1 MKPVACRRMDWR
13 QLLRRDAWKLFLAL
27 VFIGALAAGCV
38 RAFFLLRAASLIYGL
53 SPTPTPL
60 IVRAYSKVFG
70 HTIAESDFS
79 IPGTDGPVPVRMIFP
94 RDNPNAPIVVLVHG
108 LAPLGYRDELLS
120 VLAERLAKIGL
131 RVVVPNISAEQH
143 RLMRPSDLDEIGSA
157 IRWSVNASG
166 QRVSLF
172 GISFGGGL
180 VIAAADT
187 PQYAGMLKLVF
198 SDAGYNS
205 IERLGRYY
213 IGERVYGPDGHPYPP
228 WFPGSGP
235 LLIAFQYLDEM
246 VPEQDVPIFHALI
259 LGEALNH
266 SGGPAPP
273 DILTP
278 EQDRLY
284 DDLRTAGSPEMREK
298 YHRML
303 ERHKSEMAVISPQGH
318 MEGLRAPLFILHGL
332 DDTSIP
338 SGESLWTLHETAA
351 TKKVHVLISPW
362 LSHAVLSGHV
372 SFWTKLK
379 VANFVGEVLHAAFE
393 SAPLKESGMHNA
405 AQLR

>member
-1 MKPVACRRMDWR
+1 MWR
-13 QLLRRDAWKLFLAL
+13 SRLDAFAL
-27 VFIGALAAGCV
+27 
-38 RAFFLLRAASLIYGL
+38 FFLLRAASLIYGL
-53 SPTPTPL
+53 SPTPAPL
-60 IVRAYSKVFG
+60 IVRAYSKIFG
-70 HTIAESDFS
+70 HAIEESDFS
-79 IPGTDGPVPVRMIFP
+79 ISGTDGPVPVRMIFP

-108 LAPLGYRDELLS
+108 LAPLGYRDGLLS

-131 RVVVPNISAEQH
+131 RVVVPNISGEQR
-143 RLMRPSDLDEIGSA
+143 RLMRPSDLNEIGDA
-157 IRWSVNASG
+157 IRWSVNTSG

-180 VIAAADT
+180 VITTADA

-213 IGERVYGPDGHPYPP
+213 IGEREYGPDGRPYPQ

-235 LLIAFQYLDEM
+235 LLIAFQHLDEM
-246 VPEQDVPIFHALI
+246 VPEQDVPVFHKLI

-278 EQDRLY
+278 KQDRLY
-284 DDLRTAGSPEMREK
+284 DDLRTVGSPAMREK
-298 YHRML
+298 YQCML
-303 ERHKSEMAVISPQGH
+303 ERYRSEMAAISPEGH
-318 MEGLRAPLFILHGL
+318 MKGLSAPLFILHGL
-332 DDTSIP
+332 DDRSIP
-338 SGESLWTLHETAA
+338 SGESLWTLSETPD
-351 TKKVHVLISPW
+351 TEKTHVLISPW

-372 SFWTKLK
+372 SLWTKLK
-379 VANFVGEVLHAAFE
+379 VANFVGEVLHGAFQ
-393 SAPLKESGMHNA
+393 SAPLTGSEMRNT